1 MKKMNVMLFSGV
13 LLALATAPSFAQGEQ
28 PNGGAGNG
36 QQQRKLPQQQ
46 GSGQQQGGQ
55 PGGAPQSGGKNHNTP
70 ATHQASAQRVQPQ
83 GQRKASHAFHQG
95 HALPRQYRTKQ
106 YQVDDWRARGLKAPP
121 SGHRWVRVNN
131 DYILIAIT
139 TGVITS
145 IITQP

>member
-28 PNGGAGNG
+28 PNGGA
-36 QQQRKLPQQQ
+36 
-46 GSGQQQGGQ
+46 
-55 PGGAPQSGGKNHNTP
+55 PQSGDKNHNTP
-70 ATHQASAQRVQPQ
+70 ATHQASAQRGQPQ

-95 HALPRQYRTKQ
+95 HALPRQYRAKQ